1 MENFIYSAVIRFI
14 LILHL
19 FVETSHFFYGKFILH
34 ELFQCHHAIETH
46 VNILKEQDIYHMP
59 KHHKFFEV

>member
-1 MENFIYSAVIRFI
+1 MGN
-14 LILHL
+14 L
-19 FVETSHFFYGKFILH
+19 FCM

-46 VNILKEQDIYHMP
+46 VDILKEQDIYHMP